1 MVQSLNRVAWFFS
14 WHKLAKNWR
23 SSWNSC
29 RTCCTWLV
37 SQQKI
42 ESQRFTSS
50 TTICVDAGMTFASQ
64 IRKRIIHTLPGD
76 FGEQLPSLKQIEHFL
91 TSRKLT
97 FERGHTSLIGNC
109 PLCASKA
116 QSIEEKGN
124 ARTLYINKT
133 TGSHFCKNCGLSGTW
148 SQFKKIHEGNISQE
162 ANKFSSNGN
171 HVESSSDLARQIW
184 EKSTSLTQCDHEM
197 WEKFINHFSVKELRR
212 DVLEKFQ
219 VRFVEHEFKEQN
231 GRSRKYE
238 CILFPW
244 YDVSK
249 ETVRG
254 IKLVRLGSDSSDSC
268 IAIEP
273 RQGFLGLFGWNT
285 VDSEKKEVVLT
296 SNEFDAI
303 AVSQSTMYP
312 AISLPMGTNSLPLE
326 VLPQLEQFEKI
337 VLWFGNDV
345 FSRHAANQFS
355 KKLNLKRCFLVRPN
369 DDKSPANALD
379 ALNLGYDLT
388 SLISAAQPISHE
400 KITTFHQ
407 LRSEVF
413 DQFVNAEQVAGV
425 KWKRFPKLNNILK
438 GLRRG
443 EVTVFTGPTGAG
455 KTTLLSEMSLD
466 LCMQGVNTLWGSFEI
481 RNVRL
486 VKMMMCQY
494 SGLNLE
500 RNVEQF
506 HYWADKFE
514 MLPMYFMCFYG
525 AQNINT
531 VIETMSHAAYVYD
544 IEHVIVDNLQFMTSY
559 LSRGDDR
566 FSAQNHVIS
575 ALRNF
580 ASTRNVH
587 VTLVIHPRKEND
599 DVELQTASIFGT
611 AKASQEAD
619 NVVILQSKKGA
630 ANKYL
635 QVTKNRFDGVLGR
648 VPLDFVRESL
658 SMSGF
663 GKTFSSMNTSD
674 RNGRLPEKLNATRVT
689 ADVNIVKFSAP
700 RIIGAQRSAQQNGVS
715 QKTVSSTPAK
725 ENKDVVASDE
735 VTRNVNYISKINGE
749 SNHNDTVME
758 SDNTSDIISEEK
770 KESVQ
775 RAVKKIL
782 SGTRLYTK
790 AVNGPRNSTSVSKSS
805 WRRVVTQSSE

>member
-1 MVQSLNRVAWFFS
+1 MCLQ
-14 WHKLAKNWR
+14 
-23 SSWNSC
+23 
-29 RTCCTWLV
+29 
-37 SQQKI
+37 
-42 ESQRFTSS
+42 
-50 TTICVDAGMTFASQ
+50 
-64 IRKRIIHTLPGD
+64 
-76 FGEQLPSLKQIEHFL
+76 
-91 TSRKLT
+91 
-97 FERGHTSLIGNC
+97 
-109 PLCASKA
+109 
-116 QSIEEKGN
+116 
-124 ARTLYINKT
+124 
-133 TGSHFCKNCGLSGTW
+133 
-148 SQFKKIHEGNISQE
+148 
-162 ANKFSSNGN
+162 
-171 HVESSSDLARQIW
+171 
-184 EKSTSLTQCDHEM
+184 
-197 WEKFINHFSVKELRR
+197 
-212 DVLEKFQ
+212 
-219 VRFVEHEFKEQN
+219 
-231 GRSRKYE
+231 
-238 CILFPW
+238 
-244 YDVSK
+244 
-249 ETVRG
+249 
-254 IKLVRLGSDSSDSC
+254 
-268 IAIEP
+268 
-273 RQGFLGLFGWNT
+273 
-285 VDSEKKEVVLT
+285 
-296 SNEFDAI
+296 
-303 AVSQSTMYP
+303 
-312 AISLPMGTNSLPLE
+312 

-337 VLWFGNDV
+337 ILWFGNDV

-355 KKLNLKRCFLVRPN
+355 KKLNLKRCFLVRPS
-369 DDKSPANALD
+369 DDKTPANALD

-663 GKTFSSMNTSD
+663 GKTQSSTNTTD
-674 RNGRLPEKLNATRVT
+674 RNRRLPEKLNATRVA

-700 RIIGAQRSAQQNGVS
+700 RIVGAQKSIQRNGVS
-715 QKTVSSTPAK
+715 PRTVSSAIAD
-725 ENKDVVASDE
+725 ENNLVVASDE
-735 VTRNVNYISKINGE
+735 VTRNAKYKRKMNDE
-749 SNHNDTVME
+749 SNHNDKVME
-758 SDNTSDIISEEK
+758 IEKTSDVISEEK
-770 KESVQ
+770 KETVQ
-775 RAVKKIL
+775 KAVKKIL
-782 SGTRLYTK
+782 IGTRLYTK
-790 AVNGPRNSTSVSKSS
+790 AVNSPRNNTGVGKST
-805 WRRVVTQSSE
+805 WTRFLTQPRN

>member
-1 MVQSLNRVAWFFS
+1 MVQSLSRVAWFFS

-50 TTICVDAGMTFASQ
+50 TTICVDAGTTFASQ

-171 HVESSSDLARQIW
+171 PVESSSDLARQIW

-254 IKLVRLGSDSSDSC
+254 VKLVRLGSDSSDSC

-700 RIIGAQRSAQQNGVS
+700 RIIGAQRSAQQNRVS
-715 QKTVSSTPAK
+715 PKTVSSTPAK

-749 SNHNDTVME
+749 SNHNETVME
-758 SDNTSDIISEEK
+758 SDNTSDKISEEK
-770 KESVQ
+770 KESVKK
-775 RAVKKIL
+775 AVKKIL

-790 AVNGPRNSTSVSKSS
+790 AVNGPRNSTSVGKSS